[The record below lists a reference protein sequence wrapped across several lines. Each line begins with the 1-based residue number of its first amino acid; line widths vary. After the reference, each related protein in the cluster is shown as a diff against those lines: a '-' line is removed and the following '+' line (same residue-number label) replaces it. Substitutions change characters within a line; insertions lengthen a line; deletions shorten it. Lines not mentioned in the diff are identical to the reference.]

1 MRRRA
6 PDLLPLASMIALGG
20 GTILFVAALWSAL
33 RLDPLPAVPDD
44 RPNGELVLAGGA
56 RGMGSDSASSLVAL
70 ASDPFSPDR
79 RLPDEPS
86 DESPAR
92 RDTVPVAPPDSVRL
106 LGTVVRGSGGFA
118 VCQLSGDAPRIVH
131 LGERLGGL
139 TLLSLGQGRAVF
151 RAPNGKRLEL
161 SLSQPGT

>member
-1 MRRRA
+1 MRRRV
-6 PDLLPLASMIALGG
+6 PGLLPLASMIALGG
-20 GTILFVAALWSAL
+20 ATLLLVAALWSAL
-33 RLDPLPAVPDD
+33 RIDPLPAVGHD

-56 RGMGSDSASSLVAL
+56 RGLRTDSASSLVAL

-86 DESPAR
+86 DDSPAP
-92 RDTVPVAPPDSVRL
+92 RDTVPVAPADTVRL
-106 LGTVVRGSGGFA
+106 LGTVVRGSSGFA
-118 VCQLSGDAPRIVH
+118 VCQISSDTPRIVH

-139 TLLSLGQGRAVF
+139 TLISLEQGRAVF
-151 RAPNGKRLEL
+151 RAPNGTRLEL